1 MKINH
6 LVWTES
12 MDFNLKRK
20 LNGKWLNETN
30 LVIYLGITIDSKLNW
45 KSHIDDITLQ
55 LIRASAMLYKVRDF
69 VNAGFKSNLSC
80 PIWVTYSLCMHYMCT
95 ECMHN
100 QSSFHTS
107 KESIKFDTL

>member
-30 LVIYLGITIDSKLNW
+30 LVMYLGTKIDNKLNW
-45 KSHIDDITLQ
+45 KSHIDNITLQ
-55 LIRASAMLYKVRDF
+55 LITASAMLYKVRDF
-69 VNAGFKSNLSC
+69 VNAGF
-80 PIWVTYSLCMHYMCT
+80 
-95 ECMHN
+95 
-100 QSSFHTS
+100 
-107 KESIKFDTL
+107 